1 MKAIQ
6 IDNPYQICIAEVK
19 KPVLTAGNA
28 IIQIKALGIC
38 GSDVHAYAGKS
49 PNVTYPI
56 IIGHETA
63 GIVTEIDEENEYGIK
78 VGDKV
83 VIDPYMY
90 CGKCYPCSQG
100 RTNCCESLKCLGV
113 QTTGSMSEFFLHP
126 IKQLVKVPQDM
137 DWESL
142 AVVEPLVIAL
152 HAIHSCEL
160 KTGEHMAIIGAGAIG
175 MLIGMAAKTY
185 GGIPILLDI
194 VDERL
199 EIAKVFGI
207 DYTVNPM
214 KSDSVAE
221 IKKITNGRMAEC
233 VVEASGSS
241 MGIRN
246 TLDYAAATG
255 RIALTGWP
263 KKEVE
268 LPTAVVTRKEIQ
280 IRGSR
285 TGVGSEFKESID
297 LIYSGKVEAT
307 RIISKVTTFE
317 QLPEAIMHLDEKP
330 GDWLK
335 VIALMQT

>member
-1 MKAIQ
+1 MRAIQ
-6 IDNPYQICIAEVK
+6 IDSPNQIEIAEVE
-19 KPVLTAGNA
+19 KPLLTPGNA
-28 IIQIKALGIC
+28 IIEVKAMGVC

-63 GIVTEIDEENEYGIK
+63 GIVVEIDENNEYGIK
-78 VGDKV
+78 RGDKIV
-83 VIDPYMY
+83 LDPYMY
-90 CGKCYPCSQG
+90 CGECYPCSQG

-142 AVVEPLVIAL
+142 AVAEPLVIAL
-152 HAIHSCEL
+152 HAIHRCEL
-160 KTGEHMAIIGAGAIG
+160 KKGEHIAVIGAGAIG
-175 MLIGMAAKTY
+175 MLIGMAAKAY
-185 GGIPILLDI
+185 GGIPIMVDV

-199 EIAKVFGI
+199 MMAKDFGI
-207 DYTVNPM
+207 DLTVNPM
-214 KSDSVAE
+214 KSNAVEE
-221 IKKITNGRMAEC
+221 IRKITNGRMAEC
-233 VVEASGSS
+233 VVEASGSPV
-241 MGIRN
+241 GVRN

-263 KKEVE
+263 NKEIE
-268 LPTAVVTRKEIQ
+268 LPTAIITRRELQ

-297 LIYSGKVEAT
+297 LIYSGKVDAKK
-307 RIISKVTTFE
+307 IISKVTTFNE
-317 QLPEAIMHLDEKP
+317 LPNAIKHLHESP
-330 GDWLK
+330 GEWLK
-335 VIALMQT
+335 VVALM

>member
-1 MKAIQ
+1 MRAIQ
-6 IDNPYQICIAEVK
+6 IDKPNQIDIVEVE
-19 KPVLTAGNA
+19 KPVLTSENA
-28 IIQIKALGIC
+28 IIEIKAMGVC

-63 GIVTEIDEENEYGIK
+63 GIVIEIDENNEYGIK

-83 VIDPYMY
+83 VLDPYMY

-113 QTTGSMSEFFLHP
+113 QTTGSMGEFFSHP
-126 IKQLVKVPQDM
+126 IKQLVKAPQDM

-152 HAIHSCEL
+152 HALHRCEL
-160 KTGEHMAIIGAGAIG
+160 KMGEHIAIIGAGAIG
-175 MLIGMAAKTY
+175 ILVGMAAKFY
-185 GGIPILLDI
+185 GGIPIMIDI

-199 EIAKVFGI
+199 EIAKKIGI
-207 DYTVNPM
+207 DHTVNPV
-214 KSDSVAE
+214 KFDAVEE

-233 VVEASGSS
+233 VVEASGSTI
-241 MGIRN
+241 GIRN
-246 TLDYAAATG
+246 TLDYAAITG

-263 KKEVE
+263 KEEVE
-268 LPTAVVTRKEIQ
+268 LPTAVITRKELQ

-285 TGVGSEFKESID
+285 TGISSEFQESID

-307 RIISKVTTFE
+307 KIISNVTTFE
-317 QLPEAIMHLDEKP
+317 ELPEAIRHLDEKP

-335 VIALMQT
+335 VVALM